1 VCTVS
6 AAALMLGVSQ
16 AATVGF
22 NFQANYCSASSY
34 SGAVVTAPAF
44 GIPVNGWQSLTPIG
58 TGYGCDP
65 AFQTLSEII
74 NTTTS
79 TDGLNPLPSGSLTVN
94 WSAYTGNVS
103 GFGGY
108 SRSGPHYTFGGNSYT
123 PGNEQVYWGFLRDG
137 VNFGPGS
144 SGGDNDQ
151 PGYTI
156 ELTGLKSVF
165 TNTPFVVQLIA
176 SADSMQTLTNAFV
189 IDATGNTT
197 QSVVYPSTP
206 TVGDAGGA
214 AWVRGIGGG
223 LSTMT
228 PSALDTDHIKIIGNR
243 AAHGGDKNAG
253 GDYDMAST
261 ICGFIIT
268 DKPVLSMPPN
278 QAVVCPGDTVTW
290 SGYAVGVPP
299 LAYQWRHNGVA
310 VPGATTTTF
319 SITNVS
325 SGNSGSYDLM
335 VTNAY
340 GSATSGALAI
350 DQITPSVINN
360 LVLDSNPS
368 GVERDGLALGATWL
382 ASSGTHSGVMSFNG
396 TNHDQITVAGQTN
409 FDSSVGAISFWMRS
423 AGPVNSSGNP
433 SMLFDRRTGS
443 GLVIALINSGSTAG
457 SIQVQ
462 TSGGAN
468 NFTSGANNLNDGN
481 WHHIALDFNQGNGE
495 QVVLY
500 VDGIPD
506 FANPNSADWS
516 WPAKQQIE
524 LGASHDGYWQGFNG
538 LLDDV
543 RFYKRVLTDA
553 EVASIF
559 NTAAL
564 VDSNALL
571 MRLNFDAAPSS
582 GLSLSWK
589 CADAILQSADA
600 AAGPYVSQPAIVA
613 PYVFSPNAANKFY
626 RYTGHTATNIVTNPY
641 LM

>member
-1 VCTVS
+1 
-6 AAALMLGVSQ
+6 MLGVSH

-22 NFQANYCSASSY
+22 NFQTTYCTAASY

-44 GIPVNGWQSLTPIG
+44 GIPTNSWESLLPIE
-58 TGYGCDP
+58 TGYGCDSAHSP
-65 AFQTLSEII
+65 LQNLSEVID
-74 NTTTS
+74 TTTS
-79 TDGLNPLPSGSLTVN
+79 TNGLNPLPNGSLTLN

-108 SRSGPHYTFGGNSYT
+108 SRPGPHYTFGGNGYT

-151 PGYTI
+151 PGYSI
-156 ELTGLKSVF
+156 EITGLKSLF

-214 AWVRGIGGG
+214 AWVRGVGGG

-228 PSALDTDHIKIIGNR
+228 PNALDTDHIKIIGNR

-261 ICGFIIT
+261 IAGFIIT

-278 QAVVCPGDTVTW
+278 QNVICPGDTVTW
-290 SGYAVGVPP
+290 AGYAVGVPP
-299 LAYQWRHNGVA
+299 LSYQWRHNGA
-310 VPGATTTTF
+310 AIPGATTTTF

-325 SGNSGSYDLM
+325 SANSGSYDLL

-340 GSATSGALAI
+340 GSAVSGPLAI
-350 DQITPSVINN
+350 DQIVPSLVNN

-368 GVERDGLALGATWL
+368 GVERDGLASGATWL

-396 TNHDQITVAGQTN
+396 ANHDQIIVAGQTN
-409 FDSSVGAISFWMRS
+409 FDTSVGAITFWLR
-423 AGPVNSSGNP
+423 SSGLANP
-433 SMLFDRRTGS
+433 TGNPAILFDRRTS
-443 GLVIALINSGSTAG
+443 DGLVIGVATNGSLI
-457 SIQVQ
+457 VQ
-462 TSGGAN
+462 TAN
-468 NFTSGANNLNDGN
+468 NANRFDSGTAVLDGA
-481 WHHIALDFNQGNGE
+481 WHLVTLDFSQANGE
-495 QVVLY
+495 QLVLY
-500 VDGIPD
+500 VDGSAV
-506 FANPNSADWS
+506 FFNANAANWS

-524 LGASHDGYWQGFNG
+524 LGTSHDSFWQSFDGV
-538 LLDDV
+538 LDDV
-543 RFYKRVLTDA
+543 RYYNRQLTDP
-553 EVASIF
+553 EVLSIF
-559 NTAAL
+559 NSSAL
-564 VDSNALL
+564 VDTNALV
-571 MRLNFDAAPSS
+571 MRLNFDAAPSQ

-589 CADAILQSADA
+589 CTDAVLQSATA
-600 AAGPYVSQPAIVA
+600 VSGPYTSQPAVVS
-613 PYVFSPNAANKFY
+613 PYAISVNGSSKFY
-626 RYTGHTATNIVTNPY
+626 RYTGHTGTNIVTNPY